1 LLGDLL
7 RIPARAYRGDALP
20 ALSRPNY
27 RRELIAAGTLPV
39 AVACV
44 DMGVIG
50 IVASKAFDAGALAV
64 SLLEAAPHAAALSS
78 IVWTSVMHGR
88 DRVRFVMAMQLGII
102 ACVALAA
109 FMPVTAA
116 GLAGL
121 VALVIAA
128 RCCFAGFLAGRSE
141 LWRSN
146 YPRDARASASG
157 VFTIITTIVI
167 LTTTL
172 ALGAALD
179 LAEKRG
185 VEASVYRGFYLV
197 AAATACV
204 AVWSFSRVRWR
215 GRAAALR
222 AERETSRR
230 KRPGLRSMWGVLRDD
245 RRYRS
250 FMSAQ
255 MVMGMANL
263 AAQAPVVLAVAD
275 RFNLSYSLSLAIT
288 AVVPKGMMMLGIPL
302 WSRML
307 ARLHIVDF
315 RAYHAWTFVL
325 GNALVGV
332 GVLTLSVPLM
342 LIARGVVGAGM
353 GGGSLAWNL
362 GHHDFAPRD
371 QAGTYMG
378 VHIVLTGIRGA
389 IAPLAG
395 AALYTAGLGGWT
407 FILCAAVGAVGAV
420 MFIRM
425 RRTLDRAPRD
435 AE

>member
-1 LLGDLL
+1 MVFRDLFGL
-7 RIPARAYRGDALP
+7 PARTCRGDALP

-50 IVASKAFDAGALAV
+50 VVASKAFNAGGLAIA
-64 SLLEAAPHAAALSS
+64 LLEAAPHAAALSS
-78 IVWTSVMHGR
+78 VVWTSLMHGR

-116 GLAGL
+116 GLA
-121 VALVIAA
+121 ALVVLVFSA
-128 RCCFAGFLAGRSE
+128 RCCFAGFLASRSD

-146 YPRDARASASG
+146 YPRDARAGASG
-157 VFTIITTIVI
+157 VFTIITTVVI
-167 LTTTL
+167 LTTTI

-179 LAEKRG
+179 VAERRG
-185 VEASVYRGFYLV
+185 VEVPVYRAFYLF
-197 AAATACV
+197 AAATSCV

-215 GRAAALR
+215 GRRAALR
-222 AERETSRR
+222 AERETSPARR
-230 KRPGLRSMWGVLRDD
+230 AGLRAMWSVLKRD

-255 MVMGMANL
+255 MVMGCSNL
-263 AAQAPVVLAVAD
+263 AAQAPVVLAIAD
-275 RFNLSYSLSLAIT
+275 KFQLSYSLSLAIT
-288 AVVPKGMMMLGIPL
+288 AVVPKALMVLAIPL

-307 ARLHIVDF
+307 ARMHIVDF

-342 LIARGVVGAGM
+342 LIARGVVGFGM

-389 IAPLAG
+389 TAPLAG
-395 AALYTAGLGGWT
+395 AALYYVGLGGWT
-407 FILCAAVGAVGAV
+407 FVLCAAGAL
-420 MFIRM
+420 MFVRM
-425 RRTLDRAPRD
+425 RRSIDRAPRD